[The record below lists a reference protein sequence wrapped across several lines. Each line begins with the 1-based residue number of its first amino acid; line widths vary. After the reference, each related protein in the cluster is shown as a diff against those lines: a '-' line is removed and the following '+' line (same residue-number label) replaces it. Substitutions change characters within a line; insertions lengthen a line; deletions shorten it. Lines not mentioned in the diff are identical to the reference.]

1 MKEQINIYRQ
11 HIRKPQFQQLAVED
25 HLRTC
30 EDGKFYMFPSFEIIQ
45 ENKSLRKSYEDCF
58 IDKFKSFLNKNTS
71 KSPKVAKSSKVAG
84 S

>member
-11 HIRKPQFQQLAVED
+11 HMRKPQYQQLAVED

-45 ENKSLRKSYEDCF
+45 ENK
-58 IDKFKSFLNKNTS
+58 
-71 KSPKVAKSSKVAG
+71 
-84 S
+84 